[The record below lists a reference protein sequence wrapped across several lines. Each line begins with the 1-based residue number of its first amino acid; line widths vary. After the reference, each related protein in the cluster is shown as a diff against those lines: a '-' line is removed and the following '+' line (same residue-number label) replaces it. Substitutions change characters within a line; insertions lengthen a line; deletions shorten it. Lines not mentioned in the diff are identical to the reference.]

1 MQTLDWK
8 VVLPS
13 AIAVISL
20 LVSLLVAIRNWG
32 YSAVSVRYVS
42 RNQYMNAL
50 FDIDRQL
57 ITLPELWAIY
67 DSHEMA
73 TSRSSDAA
81 AKGRREAFLY
91 LHLNLFETVYV
102 DYNKILRPTRHDRE
116 FWQSWDAWMNQFF
129 KGSSEARALFT
140 KPMAQTVFSEA
151 FVAYINSILRTI
163 AAEPTA

>member
-1 MQTLDWK
+1 MQALDWK

-13 AIAVISL
+13 TIAVISL
-20 LVSLLVAIRNWG
+20 LVSLFVALRNWR

-57 ITLPELWAIY
+57 IALPELWAIY

-73 TSRSSDAA
+73 ATRSNDAA
-81 AKGRREAFLY
+81 SKARRDAFLY

-102 DYNKILRPTRHDRE
+102 YYNKILRPTPHDKE
-116 FWQSWDAWMNQFF
+116 FWQSWDTWIYQFF

-140 KPMAQTVFSEA
+140 RPTAQIFSAA
-151 FVAYINSILRTI
+151 FVVYINCILQKI
-163 AAEPTA
+163 ASEPAA